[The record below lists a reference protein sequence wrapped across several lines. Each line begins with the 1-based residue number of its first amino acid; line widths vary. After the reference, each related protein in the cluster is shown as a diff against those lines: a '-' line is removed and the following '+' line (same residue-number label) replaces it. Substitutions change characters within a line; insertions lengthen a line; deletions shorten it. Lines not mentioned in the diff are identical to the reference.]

1 MIINGF
7 GISLER
13 LKEKDIELV
22 REKRNS
28 TLVSQFMEFRGHIT
42 PEMQKEWF
50 NSINNI
56 NNLYYIITYN
66 NKKVGMINGAKIN
79 WEIMETASGGI
90 FIWEEE
96 LWQTHVPLMANL
108 VLMDSAIFLGLKKSF
123 VKIMNNNMRAI
134 QYNVALGY
142 EVWPSQETSESK
154 IYVLNNENYFKKT
167 STLRKYL
174 YKQYGD
180 VFDLVMDDV
189 DDPITQ
195 FLLDKIDKMPK
206 EYKARLNVTYPL
218 NC

>member
-1 MIINGF
+1 
-7 GISLER
+7 
-13 LKEKDIELV
+13 
-22 REKRNS
+22 
-28 TLVSQFMEFRGHIT
+28 
-42 PEMQKEWF
+42 
-50 NSINNI
+50 
-56 NNLYYIITYN
+56 
-66 NKKVGMINGAKIN
+66 
-79 WEIMETASGGI
+79 
-90 FIWEEE
+90 
-96 LWQTHVPLMANL
+96 
-108 VLMDSAIFLGLKKSF
+108 
-123 VKIMNNNMRAI
+123 MNNNMRAI